1 MLTNKQ
7 IILKKTMKIKFES
20 FNCVKEISGKEID
33 HIFFSAILFL
43 SKLVF
48 FHLNKIFL
56 MYNNHSVVLI
66 LIFLQKVSSSCPCN
80 E

>member
-56 MYNNHSVVLI
+56 M
-66 LIFLQKVSSSCPCN
+66 
-80 E
+80 